1 MTEFER
7 LAEEL
12 NVPLTTDEYGLYTG
26 RARALANIATDV
38 IMSGTSETNILKEI
52 KNRFYSKFPYMKK

>member
-12 NVPLTTDEYGLYTG
+12 NVPILLDEGGFYKGIT
-26 RARALANIATDV
+26 RALAHICTDV
-38 IMSGTSETNILKEI
+38 IMTANKETDLHEEI
-52 KNRFYSKFPYMKK
+52 KNRFLNKFPYVKK

>member
-26 RARALANIATDV
+26 LARALACIATDV
-38 IMSGTSETNILKEI
+38 IMNGTPETKIIEETKE
-52 KNRFYSKFPYMKK
+52 RFYSKFPYMKK

>member
-12 NVPLTTDEYGLYTG
+12 NIPLTTDEYGLYTG
-26 RARALANIATDV
+26 HARALANIATDV
-38 IMSGTSETNILKEI
+38 IMSGTSETNILEEI